1 VTGGKTLQLGAV
13 DGLKTPAAT
22 GSEAGLEKIQ
32 STDHSYQIIRGEV
45 LFSKKV

>member
-1 VTGGKTLQLGAV
+1 VTGGETFQLRAV
-13 DGLKTPAAT
+13 DGLETPTTIGTKT
-22 GSEAGLEKIQ
+22 GLKQVQ